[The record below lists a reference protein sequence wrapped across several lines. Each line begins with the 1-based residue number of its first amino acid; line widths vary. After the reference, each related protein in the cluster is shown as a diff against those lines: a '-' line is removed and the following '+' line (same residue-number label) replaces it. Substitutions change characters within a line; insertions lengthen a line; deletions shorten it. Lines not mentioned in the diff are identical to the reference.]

1 MPKHAFFFQQVDI
14 IIVFLNTKKEK
25 KREKNPKNKTNKRQQ
40 KQNTAKKKRINTTGI
55 TKTVK
60 KQQQKLKTKT
70 KNKTKGKAF
79 LIYSFME
86 TKYKMNINKLT

>member
-1 MPKHAFFFQQVDI
+1 MDI

-60 KQQQKLKTKT
+60 KQQQKL
-70 KNKTKGKAF
+70 
-79 LIYSFME
+79 
-86 TKYKMNINKLT
+86 